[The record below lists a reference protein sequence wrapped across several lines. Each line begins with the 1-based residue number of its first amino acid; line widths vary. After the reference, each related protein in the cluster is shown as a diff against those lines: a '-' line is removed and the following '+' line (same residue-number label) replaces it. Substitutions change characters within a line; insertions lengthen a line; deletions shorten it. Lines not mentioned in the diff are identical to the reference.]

1 MGKGYESQILFQV
14 TFPLERLKL
23 PKQCHQQ
30 GTSIQIPDSIWA
42 VFHSKNISVT
52 LCLLPGQYEI
62 SLATLKYSPNNK
74 QSKKS
79 AMLLHTDKYGF

>member
-42 VFHSKNISVT
+42 VFHSKILSHIMSF
-52 LCLLPGQYEI
+52 LPGQYEI
-62 SLATLKYSPNNK
+62 SLTTLKYSPNNK
-74 QSKKS
+74 QSKKICY
-79 AMLLHTDKYGF
+79 AAAHR